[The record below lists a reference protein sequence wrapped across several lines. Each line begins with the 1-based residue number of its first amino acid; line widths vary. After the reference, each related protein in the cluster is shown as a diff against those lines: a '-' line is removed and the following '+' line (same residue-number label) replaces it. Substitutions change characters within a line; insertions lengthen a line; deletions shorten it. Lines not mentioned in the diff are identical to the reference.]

1 MKEEMEKVE
10 RNMVARRK
18 VLLLLSSFIILFS
31 LFIFNFSANAANPP
45 AAVTPYTFLG
55 RVMDATHKAFD
66 GDRTATIEVADD
78 SGNALCKTKTF
89 FRADSRR
96 NYVLAVPLATAS
108 ANGYAVQNDALEI
121 SVTDDIGKVWSG
133 VVVGATAGAAGA
145 LREVDIVLGED
156 ANGDGIDDEL
166 YAELKAQWEDSDYW
180 RRGETFDPKKDYD
193 GDGVSTITE
202 ALSGTNPFDPE
213 DVLKITAFT
222 RNAAGGTRSGASGK
236 DTPLTFDAIGGH
248 AYSVE
253 EATDLTKKDWK
264 PCMFTVPGSDVPLNF
279 ISIPADAGSAPS
291 TVYLLPSSSTNAFF
305 RVRAD

>member
-1 MKEEMEKVE
+1 MKRSIM
-10 RNMVARRK
+10 
-18 VLLLLSSFIILFS
+18 LFCS
-31 LFIFNFSANAANPP
+31 VPFMAFAANPP

-55 RVMDATHKAFD
+55 RVTDATHKAFA
-66 GDRTATIEVADD
+66 GDRTATVEVADA
-78 SGNALCKTKTF
+78 SGNALSTTKTF

-96 NYVLAVPLATAS
+96 NYVLSVPLATAS

-121 SVTDDIGKVWSG
+121 SVTDDIGKVWNG
-133 VVVGATAGAAGA
+133 VVVGATAGAPGA

-156 ANGDGIDDEL
+156 ANGDGIDDVL

-180 RRGETFDPKKDYD
+180 RRGETFDPTKDYD

-222 RNAAGGTRSGASGK
+222 RNTAGGTRSVVSGN
-236 DTPLTFDAIGGH
+236 TGTTLAFDAIGGH

-264 PCMFTVPGSDVPLNF
+264 PCSFTFPDSDVPVNA
-279 ISIPADAGSAPS
+279 ISVPAGAGFTTS
-291 TVYLLPSSSTNAFF
+291 TVYLLPTSSTNAFF